1 MTEDL
6 HEIPPG
12 LVHGLDYVGFPGKAV
27 VTVFL
32 TIALF
37 NSLELIVL
45 ICWTFRQYR
54 GMYFWSLL
62 VSSVALIPYTVGSI
76 LHYFTVG
83 PLPVGLTISYVG
95 FLVVVPA
102 QSFVLYSRLYLVFY
116 NEKVLRHLLNVII
129 AVAVLLLIPN
139 TVVFFGSAFIREG
152 PWNYGYNVMER
163 LQVTGFCVQELCIS
177 LLYIRSTVK
186 LLRLSP
192 DGKDRVRKIL
202 FELLGISFVV
212 IALDII
218 TMVVEYLNFYYLQ
231 TCLKALVYSIKLKL
245 EFAVLGRLVNITKTR
260 RLNHQRRVADSE
272 FIGPSYKFSNFENT
286 VGTGE
291 RTISSFGPEADGPS
305 LLNMPRNDD

>member
-1 MTEDL
+1 MMDL
-6 HEIPPG
+6 HDVPPG

-32 TIALF
+32 AIALF

-62 VSSVALIPYTVGSI
+62 VSSLALIPYTVGSI
-76 LHYFTVG
+76 IHYFTVG
-83 PLPVGLTISYVG
+83 PFPVGLTISYVG
-95 FLVVVPA
+95 FLLVVPA

-116 NEKVLRHLLNVII
+116 NEKVLRHLLDVII

-177 LLYIRSTVK
+177 LLYVRSTVK

-192 DGKDRVRKIL
+192 EGKDRVRWIL
-202 FELLGISFVV
+202 YELLGISFVV
-212 IALDII
+212 IALDLIVI
-218 TMVVEYLNFYYLQ
+218 VAEYLNFFYIQ
-231 TCLKALVYSIKLKL
+231 VCLKALVYSVKLKL
-245 EFAVLGRLVNITKTR
+245 EFAVLGRLVKITKTR
-260 RLNHQRRVADSE
+260 TLKHQGRVAHSE
-272 FIGPSYKFSNFENT
+272 FIGRSYMLSDFENT

-291 RTISSFGPEADGPS
+291 RTISSICPDPVRQASGDGS
-305 LLNMPRNDD
+305 SVH